1 MSELGTAALQTCCAL
16 LLAPLVPGI
25 INRVKAVVAGRRGQP
40 LLQTYYDIAKLLA
53 KSSVY
58 SRTTTWIFR
67 AGPLVGLATGVGAL
81 CLLPWGGGRGL
92 VSFDGDFIL
101 FVGLLGLGRFFTML
115 AALDTGSAFEGMGA
129 SREAW
134 FSTLTE
140 PALFIALAALAHAT
154 GALSLS
160 GVLAGLGVGGLGGPA
175 VFLAAAATYLVFLAE
190 NARMPV
196 DDPTTHLELTMIHEV
211 MVLDHSGVDFAAITY
226 GASIKLWVLGG
237 FFAAMLVP
245 KTGLWWLDLLDGLAA
260 LLCVGVLTGVVES
273 IMARVRLARVPQLL
287 VAGIAMAALG
297 LALALVR

>member
-1 MSELGTAALQTCCAL
+1 MSEQGTAALQICL
-16 LLAPLVPGI
+16 GLVLAPLLPGV
-25 INRVKAVVAGRRGQP
+25 INRVKALFAGRRGPP
-40 LLQTYYDIAKLLA
+40 LLQSYYDLAKLLS
-53 KSSVY
+53 KSSVT

-67 AGPLVGLATGVGAL
+67 AGPLVGLSTAL
-81 CLLPWGGGRGL
+81 VALSMLPWGGGRAL
-92 VSFDGDFIL
+92 ASFEGDFIL
-101 FVGLLGLGRFFTML
+101 FVGLLGVGRFFTIL

-134 FSTLTE
+134 FSALTE
-140 PALFIALAALAHAT
+140 PALLLALIALARVT
-154 GALSLS
+154 GELSLS
-160 GVLAGLGVGGLGGPA
+160 GVLAGLGIGSLGGPA
-175 VFLAAAATYLVFLAE
+175 VFLAAAAAFLVFLAE

-226 GASIKLWVLGG
+226 GASVKLWVLGG

-245 KTGLWWLDLLDGLAA
+245 KSGLWWFDLLAGLASLFGVA
-260 LLCVGVLTGVVES
+260 LVTGVVES

-297 LALALVR
+297 LVLTLVR